1 MDQFKAF
8 KGIAIGV
15 LLGGLLWLLILRSCL

>member
-8 KGIAIGV
+8 KGMTIAV
-15 LLGGLLWLLILRSCL
+15 LLGGLLWILILRGCL